1 MLLNKNDKT
10 EAFLS
15 IIDISLVIFQL
26 TTLILLISINLLG
39 LMSSKIN
46 DIIWFTLILAHIT
59 MLILSIFLTLI
70 YGIKNHI
77 DQSFL

>member
-39 LMSSKIN
+39 FMSSKI
-46 DIIWFTLILAHIT
+46 
-59 MLILSIFLTLI
+59 
-70 YGIKNHI
+70 K
-77 DQSFL
+77 